1 MASDW
6 RYTVVLI
13 DDKSVKTTLN
23 FRANISGLGLSEEF
37 DAAQIMAGNLLTD
50 LQAVSDAAVYSES
63 LTYIIGNSEALP
75 ADADVTDELVVLV
88 WLSDVGQVNKQA
100 ALRIPAPIAA
110 AFESDGTTL
119 DKTNGAVQNY
129 VANFGTDLWEVSDGE
144 SVVTSRD
151 NGIVS
156 GHWRSRA
163 KSTAKK

>member
-13 DDKSVKTTLN
+13 DEHSIKTSMV
-23 FRANISGLGLSEEF
+23 FKANIDGLSLTDEF
-37 DAAQIMAGNLLTD
+37 ALAQTMAADLLTD
-50 LQAVSDAAVYSES
+50 LQAVTDAAVYSES
-63 LTYIIGNSEALP
+63 LTYVIGNSEALP

-88 WLSDVGQVNKQA
+88 WLSDVGEVNKQA
-100 ALRIPAPIAA
+100 AVRIPAPIDA
-110 AFESDGTTL
+110 AFESDGVTL
-119 DKTNGAVQNY
+119 DKTNAAVQAF

-144 SVVTSRD
+144 TVVTGRD